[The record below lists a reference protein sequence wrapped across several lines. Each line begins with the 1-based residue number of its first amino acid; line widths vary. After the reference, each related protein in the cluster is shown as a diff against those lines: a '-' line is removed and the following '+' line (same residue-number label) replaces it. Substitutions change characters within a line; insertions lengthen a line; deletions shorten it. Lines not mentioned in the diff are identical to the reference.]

1 MSVPLIIIAT
11 VFATSVLSGIIGM
24 AGGIILMAVL
34 VSVQSVAAAMIIHGT
49 VQATANGSRAFFL
62 RRHIVWQILPGYLG
76 GAAVALIAFIGLA
89 VVPDSGII
97 LLIIGAFPWAA
108 RAMRG
113 LHGLDITRRGVPV
126 VCGVLV
132 TGAQLF
138 AGASGPLLDVFYL
151 DSRLDRRQV
160 VATKAVTQTLGHV
173 LKLIYY
179 GLIIGLTEPIELW
192 FLGVAVA
199 TAVLGT
205 RVGTLIL
212 MRFDETRF
220 RQLSGW
226 VILAIGALC
235 IVKGARDLWGVA

>member
-1 MSVPLIIIAT
+1 
-11 VFATSVLSGIIGM
+11 
-24 AGGIILMAVL
+24 
-34 VSVQSVAAAMIIHGT
+34 
-49 VQATANGSRAFFL
+49 
-62 RRHIVWQILPGYLG
+62 
-76 GAAVALIAFIGLA
+76 
-89 VVPDSGII
+89 
-97 LLIIGAFPWAA
+97 
-108 RAMRG
+108 
-113 LHGLDITRRGVPV
+113 
-126 VCGVLV
+126 
-132 TGAQLF
+132 
-138 AGASGPLLDVFYL
+138 
-151 DSRLDRRQV
+151 V

-179 GLIIGLTEPIELW
+179 GLIIGLTEPIALW